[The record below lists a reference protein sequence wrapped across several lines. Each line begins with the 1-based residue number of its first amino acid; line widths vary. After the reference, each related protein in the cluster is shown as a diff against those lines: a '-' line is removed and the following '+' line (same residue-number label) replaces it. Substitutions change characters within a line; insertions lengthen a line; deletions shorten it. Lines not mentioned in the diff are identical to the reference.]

1 MKLLTNDI
9 KRSLPALYSTESIPA
24 NMKTIVAKFFDPLG
38 SWRWYV
44 VEGDEQEDG
53 DWTFFGLVD
62 GSVKEWGY
70 FTLSE
75 LESVDV
81 GLGLGIERDIHFPKQ
96 NASSFTA

>member
-9 KRSLPALYSTESIPA
+9 KRSLPGLYSTESTEA
-24 NMKTIVAKFFDPLG
+24 ENKTILAKFFNPIG
-38 SWRWYV
+38 AGTWYV

-53 DWTFFGLVD
+53 DWVFFGLVD
-62 GSVKEWGY
+62 LLEKEWGY

-96 NASSFTA
+96 NARHFIA

>member
-9 KRSLPALYSTESIPA
+9 KRSLPALYSTDMIPA
-24 NMKTIVAKFFDPLG
+24 EKKNILAKFFNPLG
-38 SWRWYV
+38 SWTWYV

-53 DWTFFGLVD
+53 DWVFFGLVD
-62 GSVKEWGY
+62 GFEKEWGY

-81 GLGLGIERDIHFPKQ
+81 GLGLGIERDIYFSPKPAKHFI
-96 NASSFTA
+96 A

>member
-24 NMKTIVAKFFDPLG
+24 NMKTILAKFFNPVG
-38 SWRWYV
+38 AGTWYV

-53 DWTFFGLVD
+53 DWVFFGLVD
-62 GSVKEWGY
+62 LLEKEWGY

-75 LESVDV
+75 LESLDV

-96 NASSFTA
+96 NARHFIA

>member
-9 KRSLPALYSTESIPA
+9 KRSLPALYSTENIPA
-24 NMKTIVAKFFDPLG
+24 NMKTILAKFFNPVG
-38 SWRWYV
+38 AGTWYV

-53 DWTFFGLVD
+53 DWVFFGLVD
-62 GSVKEWGY
+62 LLEKEWGY

-81 GLGLGIERDIHFPKQ
+81 GLGLGIERDIHFLQQ
-96 NASSFTA
+96 NARHFTA